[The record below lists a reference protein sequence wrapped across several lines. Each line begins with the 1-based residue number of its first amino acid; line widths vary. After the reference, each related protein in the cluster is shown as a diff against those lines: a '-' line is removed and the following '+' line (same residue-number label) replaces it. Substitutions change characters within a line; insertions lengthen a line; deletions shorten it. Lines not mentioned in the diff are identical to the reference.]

1 MQAVSSVTLQNRRK
15 EGSWAWEHKTQKCS
29 GDLGVLLAPC
39 TAWESRSWDV
49 VGCWVVA
56 AHQSYRNSGDFKGG
70 ALLQAAS
77 WIRISSWCNLKD
89 SCKGF
94 FLPNLELAGVMPSGA
109 IRGCLPLAEPAMIL
123 LIIRSPF
130 RGKIPSNQKAF
141 AFFFFTSMGHGL
153 EDMSQFSAVC
163 NGLFS
168 PASCL

>member
-77 WIRISSWCNLKD
+77 RIRISSWCNLKD

-94 FLPNLELAGVMPSGA
+94 FPAELRVGWSYAKWSHRGLSSPGRTSNDLVDNQIAIQRKNTFKSEGLCLFLLHQHGA
-109 IRGCLPLAEPAMIL
+109 WSWGHVPVLCCL
-123 LIIRSPF
+123 
-130 RGKIPSNQKAF
+130 
-141 AFFFFTSMGHGL
+141 
-153 EDMSQFSAVC
+153 
-163 NGLFS
+163 
-168 PASCL
+168 